1 MRATRRITVAAAVA
15 AAAAALTLGA
25 GASAGAGGTDYS
37 GESWY
42 PGLVA
47 RSEALNAMYC
57 LGSYAEGCGCAGAP
71 RAAWAGAR

>member
-1 MRATRRITVAAAVA
+1 MRTRSRITTAVAAA

-25 GASAGAGGTDYS
+25 AASAGAAGPDYS
-37 GESWY
+37 NEPWY
-42 PGLVA
+42 PGLIA

-57 LGSYAEGCGCAGAP
+57 LGTYAEGCGCAGAP